1 MERQQIHVQVPATS
15 ANLGSGFDAVG
26 IALNYFNEIFFTET
40 DEDCISIEIEGLGK
54 KEIPR
59 AFSDNMATQ
68 AMARAAERNGRTLPK
83 GGRVKLVNR
92 IPPGRGMGSS
102 SSAIIGGILIGD
114 ALTGFQ
120 MSKEEMLS
128 LATEIEGHPDNVAPA
143 LLGGLTISIMDGGKT
158 MTNIVSVGDDL
169 SFITVS
175 PDVEVFTEDAR
186 AVLPKDI
193 AYKDAVFNVSR
204 VSFLVSSLVTKQY
217 DRLKYGLQDKLHVPY
232 RIGLIPGGEA
242 VLQAAED
249 AGALGATISGS
260 GSTLIAFAVKNE
272 QAIMEAMMN
281 EFKRR
286 GIDSEGHILKCW
298 NEGAQII
305 P

>member
-1 MERQQIHVQVPATS
+1 MTTRTLHVQVPATS

-26 IALNYFNEIFFTET
+26 IALNYFNEIYFTE
-40 DEDCISIEIEGLGK
+40 DDKEFISVEIEGLGK
-54 KEIPR
+54 GEIPETF
-59 AFSDNMATQ
+59 ADNMVGQ
-68 AMARAAERNGRTLPK
+68 AMERAAAYNGGSLPK
-83 GGRVKLVNR
+83 GGAVKLVNR

-114 ALTGFQ
+114 ALTGSK
-120 MSKEEMLS
+120 MSREDMLS

-158 MTNIVSVGDDL
+158 MTNVVPVGDDL

-186 AVLPKDI
+186 AVLPKEI

-217 DRLKYGLQDKLHVPY
+217 DRLQYGLQDKLHVPY
-232 RIGLIPGGEA
+232 RIGLIPGGES
-242 VLQAAED
+242 VLKAAED

-260 GSTLIAFAVKNE
+260 GSTLIAFAVENE

-281 EFKRR
+281 EFKIR

-298 NEGAQII
+298 NKGAQIL

>member
-1 MERQQIHVQVPATS
+1 MTMKPLHVQVPATS

-26 IALNYFNEIFFTET
+26 IALNYFNEIYFTEEEK
-40 DEDCISIEIEGLGK
+40 DYISVEIEGLGK
-54 KEIPR
+54 GEIPEI
-59 AFSDNMATQ
+59 FSENMVGQ
-68 AMARAAERNGRTLPK
+68 AMEWAAARNGGALPK
-83 GGRVKLVNR
+83 GGTVKLINR

-102 SSAIIGGILIGD
+102 SSAIIGGLLIGD
-114 ALTGFQ
+114 ALTGSK
-120 MSKEEMLS
+120 MSKEDMLS

-143 LLGGLTISIMDGGKT
+143 LLGGLTISIMADGKT
-158 MTNIVSVGDDL
+158 MTNIIPVDGEL

-186 AVLPKDI
+186 AVLPEEI
-193 AYKDAVFNVSR
+193 AYKSAVFNVSR

-242 VLQAAED
+242 VLQAAEQ

-260 GSTLIAFAVKNE
+260 GSTLIAFATE
-272 QAIMEAMMN
+272 REEAIMNAMIG
-281 EFKRR
+281 EFKAH
-286 GIDSEGHILKCW
+286 GIASEGHILKCW